1 MSTPDNTE
9 KLKQFYQH
17 ISRQYDPHGFQLY
30 FAAQKVTGIKHL
42 WEVFPYEDACG
53 CFEFADGR
61 QLLQYLTAAYFQ
73 AVSWEIVPGTT
84 YERAILREV
93 DTGTPEYR
101 AFEEQVY
108 EAALR
113 RMGFAALLPLD
124 HGTRQNTEIPQKR
137 AHRDCG
143 GENR

>member
-1 MSTPDNTE
+1 MPDTVE
-9 KLKQFYQH
+9 SVRQVYERAAPQH
-17 ISRQYDPHGFQLY
+17 DPEGFQLF
-30 FAAQKVTGIKHL
+30 FAAQEVTGIKHL
-42 WEVFPYEDACG
+42 WEEFPYEDACG
-53 CFEFADGR
+53 RFELADGH
-61 QLLQYLTAAYFQ
+61 QLLQYLTAAYFR